1 MVDKQGRP
9 FQSNVAQIGGQPQQF
24 QSQPQ
29 QFQGQMMQTQQQ
41 QQQQQYGQVNQYPPP
56 PFNPFAHAGSTE
68 QVERVMWASAPPVE
82 TLNY

>member
-1 MVDKQGRP
+1 
-9 FQSNVAQIGGQPQQF
+9 
-24 QSQPQ
+24 
-29 QFQGQMMQTQQQ
+29 MMQTQQQ